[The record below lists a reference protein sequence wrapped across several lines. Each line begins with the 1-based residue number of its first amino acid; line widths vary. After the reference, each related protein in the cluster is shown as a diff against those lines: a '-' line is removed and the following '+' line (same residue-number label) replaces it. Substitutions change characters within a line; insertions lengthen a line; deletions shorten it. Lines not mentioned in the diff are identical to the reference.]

1 VSITR
6 KRIVVVGA
14 GITGLS
20 AAAAAHDLGMAV
32 TVIDDARPS
41 RATHAAA
48 GMLAP
53 YSEAIVGDGELGA
66 QMVEALSLWD
76 SWRHGLRVPDELF
89 ELVPTQFVPATFG
102 DRQEIMRWARDA
114 GLELVESG
122 QSLQGPLE
130 ALTEPR
136 ELVRHVRE
144 QLVGLGVVFVDGV
157 VSGVNET
164 SDSVGIA
171 LDGTES
177 ISGDLGIVATG
188 ASSVVADDSLSI
200 RPVRGSLV
208 VLDGPAR
215 DKPQVAR
222 VLRHGRPLYIIWRR
236 SGEIVIGAT
245 SVETSL
251 NVAEAGEVQILLS
264 DAIESFPELRQMAFR
279 EVRTGLRPTA
289 TSNTLDSRVSARGR
303 YIQLA
308 GHYRHGILMAPL
320 SYRRA
325 QEFLA

>member
-1 VSITR
+1 VSEIG
-6 KRIVVVGA
+6 KRVVVVGA

-20 AAAAAHDLGMAV
+20 AAAAARDLGMSV

-41 RATHAAA
+41 RATYAAA

-76 SWRHGLRVPDELF
+76 SWRRGLQVPDELF
-89 ELVPTQFVPATFG
+89 EFVPTKFVPATFG
-102 DRQEIMRWARDA
+102 DRQEIARWARDA
-114 GLELVESG
+114 GLELVESAQG
-122 QSLQGPLE
+122 LQGPLE

-144 QLVGLGVVFVDGV
+144 QLLDLGVVFVDGG
-157 VSGVNET
+157 VSRVTET
-164 SDSVGIA
+164 DDSVVVA
-171 LDGTES
+171 RDGAES
-177 ISGDLGIVATG
+177 ISGDLGLIATG
-188 ASSVVADDSLSI
+188 ASSVVADDSLLI

-215 DKPQVAR
+215 NEPQVAR
-222 VLRHGRPLYIIWRR
+222 VLRHGRPLYVIWRR

-251 NVAEAGEVQILLS
+251 NVAEAGEVQVMLS
-264 DAIESFPELRQMAFR
+264 DAIETFPELRQLPFR

-289 TSNTLDSRVSARGR
+289 TSNTLNSRVSAHGR
-303 YIQLA
+303 YLQLA

-320 SYRRA
+320 SSRRVR
-325 QEFLA
+325 EFLA